1 MELLLQGEITMTT
14 NEVINYAAKGGYQ
27 LTEDD
32 AAEIVS
38 TSYSG
43 ESVKNAVI
51 DFLNAFEGGNVESQ
65 FQNL

>member
-1 MELLLQGEITMTT
+1 MTT
-14 NEVINYAAKGGYQ
+14 TEVINYAAKGGYQ

-43 ESVKNAVI
+43 ESVRNAVI
-51 DFLNAFEGGNVESQ
+51 DYLNAFEGGDIETR